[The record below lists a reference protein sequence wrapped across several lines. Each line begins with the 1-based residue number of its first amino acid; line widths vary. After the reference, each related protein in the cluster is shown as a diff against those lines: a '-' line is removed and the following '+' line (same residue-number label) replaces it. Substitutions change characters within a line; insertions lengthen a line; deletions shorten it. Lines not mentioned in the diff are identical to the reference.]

1 MVRAVKRL
9 FRDIYRY
16 ARHHPI
22 KVLLLVIV
30 PLLTSGVLPKL
41 LAVVGIRLPHGLIS
55 ALGGGSAGA
64 TRGGGGGGGGF
75 GAGGPG
81 LSENLNSLMNIA
93 KMFA

>member
-1 MVRAVKRL
+1 M

-41 LAVVGIRLPHGLIS
+41 LAMVGIRLPHGLIS
-55 ALGGGSAGA
+55 ALGGSAGGA
-64 TRGGGGGGGGF
+64 ARGGGGGGF
-75 GAGGPG
+75 GEGGPG